1 MQTSKII
8 IGEHY
13 AVKYSGTVVRLKVTE
28 IVTLTTRTHKKGSPS
43 DTVNT
48 IKGLI
53 EAADLPPGRQDSET
67 SLHSVSPED
76 VMGHYTEFAEL
87 KAKQEEADRIRK
99 ETQAH
104 EEAVQARLQ
113 AKLYEITG
121 LAAPATG
128 RSYHD
133 PFNSEYTNSIRINGH
148 ETIEKLLEVLESVE
162 WATTSATAR

>member
-87 KAKQEEADRIRK
+87 KAKQDEENRICNEEA
-99 ETQAH
+99 
-104 EEAVQARLQ
+104 ARELALRNRLI
-113 AKLYEITG
+113 AKLYEVTG
-121 LAAPATG
+121 IARPETEH
-128 RSYHD
+128 YND
-133 PFNSEYTNSIRINGH
+133 PFQSPYARTIQIRGEEAIV
-148 ETIEKLLEVLESVE
+148 KLLGALEALE
-162 WATTSATAR
+162 ALANT

>member
-1 MQTSKII
+1 MQTSKIV
-8 IGEHY
+8 IGDLY
-13 AVKYSGTVVRLKVTE
+13 AVNTPNHGTVRFKVTE
-28 IVTLTTRTHKKGSPS
+28 IQSVTRRTQKKGSPG
-43 DTVNT
+43 DTTNT
-48 IKGLI
+48 IIGI
-53 EAADLPPGRQDSET
+53 IAEGDMPGTDEDRT
-67 SLHSVSPED
+67 RSVSPEA
-76 VMGHYTEFAEL
+76 VISPYQEHAEL